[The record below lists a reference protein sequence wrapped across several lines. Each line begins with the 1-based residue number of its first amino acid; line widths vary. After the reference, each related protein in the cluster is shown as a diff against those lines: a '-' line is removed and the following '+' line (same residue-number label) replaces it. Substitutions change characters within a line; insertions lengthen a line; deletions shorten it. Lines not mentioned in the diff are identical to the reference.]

1 MRASTMATGGKV
13 HQVVT
18 PRFGRIEFTEAEILT
33 ATVGLFAFEDL
44 KQFLLL
50 SSPGMRPFECL
61 QSIEKPD
68 VAFTLLDPRVFLPEY
83 RVEIPSEM
91 VKELQ
96 IENLEKVRQL
106 VIVTIPSGKPDKMT
120 ANLLAPIVINLES
133 RKLKQVVL
141 TAPEYHTRHSILDIL
156 EKGLKTDT
164 GE

>member
-1 MRASTMATGGKV
+1 MATGGKV

-50 SSPGMRPFECL
+50 SFPGMEPFECL
-61 QSIEKPD
+61 QSIEKPE
-68 VAFTLLDPRVFLPEY
+68 VVFALLDPRVFLPEY
-83 RVEIPSEM
+83 RAQIEQEV
-91 VKELQ
+91 VNELQ

-106 VIVTIPSGKPDKMT
+106 VIVTIPSGKPDKMS
-120 ANLLAPIVINLES
+120 ANLLAPIVINMES

-141 TAPEYHTRHSILDIL
+141 AAPEYHTRHSILDIL
-156 EKGLKTDT
+156 EKGFKTDT

>member
-1 MRASTMATGGKV
+1 MATGGKV

-18 PRFGRIEFTEAEILT
+18 PRFGRIEFTEEEILT

-50 SSPGMRPFECL
+50 SFPGMEPFECL
-61 QSIEKPD
+61 QSIEKPE
-68 VAFTLLDPRVFLPEY
+68 VVFALLDPRVFLPEY
-83 RVEIPSEM
+83 RAQIEQEV
-91 VKELQ
+91 VNELQ

-106 VIVTIPSGKPDKMT
+106 VIVTIPSGKPDKMS
-120 ANLLAPIVINLES
+120 ANLLAPIVINLER

-156 EKGLKTDT
+156 EKGFKTDT